1 MSKDKAR
8 NPESYANEELLLAM
22 LPGLLEGKG
31 FIKAVTRRKGA
42 MKFVDATTLDGS
54 IVTFWMKQGWSN
66 TRDYSAI
73 QFGMLP
79 APDAGSL
86 PDSVFIDF
94 VAARTASAKSQ
105 GASHAL
111 LVHMHDARIS
121 NYVAMRIDDVAR
133 AYSAQIAGWPRR
145 ARATKMPTL
154 FFEDSRNLHDAGYV
168 QVVTEFEVALEF
180 LSGSQ
185 PSENGLAKPASKK
198 ITAEIER
205 RMAQAAFRLAVGERC
220 GWKCMLSG
228 VGLRE
233 VLDAAHLPGRDWRL
247 HNSAAD
253 GVLLRADLHR
263 LLDRGLAEIRE
274 GCFWI
279 STGARHGHY
288 EEFHNRIIANGEASA
303 MLGEHN

>member
-31 FIKAVTRRKGA
+31 FVKAVTRRKGA
-42 MKFVDATTLDGS
+42 MKFVDATALDGS

-79 APDAGSL
+79 SPDAVSL
-86 PDSVFIDF
+86 PDSAFMDF
-94 VAARTASAKSQ
+94 VASRTASAKSQ

-111 LVHMHDARIS
+111 LVHMHDAKIS
-121 NYVAMRIDDVAR
+121 NYVAMPIDDIAR
-133 AYSAQIAGWPRR
+133 AYSAQIAGWPKR

-168 QVVTEFEVALEF
+168 QVVTEFEVDLES

-185 PSENGLAKPASKK
+185 PHENTLTKSASKK

-220 GWKCMLSG
+220 RWKCALSG
-228 VGLRE
+228 VALRE
-233 VLDAAHLPGRDWRL
+233 VLDAAHLPGRNWRF
-247 HNSAAD
+247 HNEATD

-274 GCFWI
+274 GHFWI
-279 STGARHGHY
+279 STAARLGPY
-288 EEFHNRIIANGEASA
+288 LEFHNRTI
-303 MLGEHN
+303 LGVT